1 VTLTAKVDLMLTSLQ
16 MEFVLHPDT
25 RVLHLPRSAA
35 AEPGEPAAPGD
46 QARAGSTVVVSAHPK
61 A

>member
-1 VTLTAKVDLMLTSLQ
+1 

-25 RVLHLPRSAA
+25 RVLHVPRSTG
-35 AEPGEPAAPGD
+35 AEPGDAAAPGD
-46 QARAGSTVVVSAHPK
+46 QARTGSTVVVTAHPK

>member
-1 VTLTAKVDLMLTSLQ
+1 

-25 RVLHLPRSAA
+25 RVLHVPRSAG
-35 AEPGEPAAPGD
+35 AEPGEPGDAAAPGD

>member
-1 VTLTAKVDLMLTSLQ
+1 